1 MGAHGQPA
9 RSATSPAAGITSAIK
24 QKNIEAGAA
33 EIAGHGQGN
42 SETTSHHPTVNGDA
56 VRPVPVLRRLLEC
69 RAGHDM
75 ATGQELNY
83 NTGASALDMALEI
96 FGAGTMVVDATYTG
110 WSQSSAI
117 FTGGDSI
124 APGATPSDSGV
135 ILSTGRATN
144 YTQSNGDPN
153 RSASTSTNT
162 SGAQQRPA
170 C

>member
-1 MGAHGQPA
+1 
-9 RSATSPAAGITSAIK
+9 
-24 QKNIEAGAA
+24 
-33 EIAGHGQGN
+33 
-42 SETTSHHPTVNGDA
+42 
-56 VRPVPVLRRLLEC
+56 
-69 RAGHDM
+69 M

-96 FGAGTMVVDATYTG
+96 FGAGTIVDDARYFG

-117 FTGGDSI
+117 FTGGDTI
-124 APGATPSDSGV
+124 APGATPADSGV

-162 SGAQQRPA
+162 SGPNNDPQLNAAAGTNTFDGSILEVDFIPTGNVMSLQFQFASEEYPEFTGSARSTTSSRSG
-170 C
+170 

>member
-1 MGAHGQPA
+1 
-9 RSATSPAAGITSAIK
+9 
-24 QKNIEAGAA
+24 
-33 EIAGHGQGN
+33 
-42 SETTSHHPTVNGDA
+42 
-56 VRPVPVLRRLLEC
+56 
-69 RAGHDM
+69 M

-96 FGAGTMVVDATYTG
+96 FGAGTVVVDATYTG

-124 APGATPSDSGV
+124 APGATPADSGV

-144 YTQSNGDPN
+144 YTQSSGDPN

-162 SGAQQRPA
+162 PDRTTIRS
-170 C
+170 